1 MYGDCLHAILTS
13 YATYQSGYFGVLYI
27 RLFWRPTYI
36 HGILLAGG

>member
-27 RLFWRPTYI
+27 FTVYY
-36 HGILLAGG
+36 LAGG